1 MINFEMQLLTFKNK
15 KYMKSNEDL
24 QSDVQDAIKWQP
36 LLKAAEIGVTAKNG
50 VITLSGT
57 VNSFT
62 KKLEAENA
70 AKSVVGVK
78 AIIEDID
85 VKFPNSMVKNDEEI
99 AGEVLS
105 ALKWNWSVPNENVQV
120 KVEDGWIT
128 LEGNVE
134 WNYQREAAKN
144 SVANLI
150 GVKGVSNNIKVKST
164 TTDQVEQTSIE
175 NALSRSWL
183 VDDRNIQVK
192 VKGNKV
198 TLRGAVESL
207 YQKEEAARLA
217 WNAPG
222 VTEVENELA
231 IIQE

>member
-1 MINFEMQLLTFKNK
+1 
-15 KYMKSNEDL
+15 
-24 QSDVQDAIKWQP
+24 
-36 LLKAAEIGVTAKNG
+36 
-50 VITLSGT
+50 
-57 VNSFT
+57 
-62 KKLEAENA
+62 
-70 AKSVVGVK
+70 
-78 AIIEDID
+78 
-85 VKFPNSMVKNDEEI
+85 MVKNDEEI
-99 AGEVLS
+99 ANEVLS

-144 SVANLI
+144 CVANLI

-164 TTDQVEQTSIE
+164 TTDQVEQTAIE

>member
-1 MINFEMQLLTFKNK
+1 
-15 KYMKSNEDL
+15 MKSNEDL

-50 VITLSGT
+50 VITLSGS

-70 AKSVVGVK
+70 AKSVVEVK

-99 AGEVLS
+99 ANEVIS
-105 ALKWNWSVPNENVQV
+105 ALKWNWSVPNENIQI

-144 SVANLI
+144 SVAN
-150 GVKGVSNNIKVKST
+150 
-164 TTDQVEQTSIE
+164 
-175 NALSRSWL
+175 
-183 VDDRNIQVK
+183 
-192 VKGNKV
+192 
-198 TLRGAVESL
+198 
-207 YQKEEAARLA
+207 
-217 WNAPG
+217 
-222 VTEVENELA
+222 
-231 IIQE
+231 

>member
-1 MINFEMQLLTFKNK
+1 
-15 KYMKSNEDL
+15 MKSNEDL

-50 VITLSGT
+50 IVTLSGT

-99 AGEVLS
+99 GTEVLS
-105 ALKWNWSVPNENVQV
+105 AMKWNWSVPNENIQV
-120 KVEDGWIT
+120 KVEDGWVT

-134 WNYQREAAKN
+134 WNYQREAA
-144 SVANLI
+144 
-150 GVKGVSNNIKVKST
+150 
-164 TTDQVEQTSIE
+164 
-175 NALSRSWL
+175 
-183 VDDRNIQVK
+183 RNCI
-192 VKGNKV
+192 
-198 TLRGAVESL
+198 
-207 YQKEEAARLA
+207 
-217 WNAPG
+217 
-222 VTEVENELA
+222 A
-231 IIQE
+231 I

>member
-1 MINFEMQLLTFKNK
+1 MSWIVNFEMKLLTFKNN

-99 AGEVLS
+99 ANEVLS

-120 KVEDGWIT
+120 KVED
-128 LEGNVE
+128 
-134 WNYQREAAKN
+134 A
-144 SVANLI
+144 
-150 GVKGVSNNIKVKST
+150 
-164 TTDQVEQTSIE
+164 
-175 NALSRSWL
+175 
-183 VDDRNIQVK
+183 
-192 VKGNKV
+192 
-198 TLRGAVESL
+198 
-207 YQKEEAARLA
+207 
-217 WNAPG
+217 
-222 VTEVENELA
+222 
-231 IIQE
+231 

>member
-1 MINFEMQLLTFKNK
+1 MSWIVNFEMKLLTFKNN

-24 QSDVQDAIKWQP
+24 ESDVQDAIKWQP

-99 AGEVLS
+99 ANEVLS

-144 SVANLI
+144 C
-150 GVKGVSNNIKVKST
+150 
-164 TTDQVEQTSIE
+164 
-175 NALSRSWL
+175 
-183 VDDRNIQVK
+183 
-192 VKGNKV
+192 
-198 TLRGAVESL
+198 
-207 YQKEEAARLA
+207 
-217 WNAPG
+217 
-222 VTEVENELA
+222 
-231 IIQE
+231 